1 MAMGVKEQ
9 MATCS
14 RQYTKWKELAL
25 EADTMPELKMCLKK
39 AMFWMELHTAFVAL
53 WSIEQTRGE
62 DPEVKNRLIMAK
74 SNLSKRLADYA
85 QDILNE
91 INRN

>member
-1 MAMGVKEQ
+1 MGVKEQ

-14 RQYTKWKELAL
+14 RQYSKWKEMAL
-25 EADTMPELKMCLKK
+25 DAETMPELKMCLRK

-53 WSIEQTRGE
+53 WSIEHARGD
-62 DPEVKNRLIMAK
+62 DPETKERLIMAK

-85 QDILNE
+85 ENILDE
-91 INRN
+91 INSTR